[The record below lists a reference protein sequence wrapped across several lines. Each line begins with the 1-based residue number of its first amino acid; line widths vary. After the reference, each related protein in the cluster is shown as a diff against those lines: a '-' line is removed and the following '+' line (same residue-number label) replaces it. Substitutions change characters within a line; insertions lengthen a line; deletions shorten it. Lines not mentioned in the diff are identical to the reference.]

1 MIVMLFFRVLLW
13 QARASVAE
21 TTDNTVVFANSKNT
35 STLKVPITIT
45 LKDAPM
51 TLNFAA
57 LGGSN
62 NSYVEPSGD
71 VPGKITM
78 SVNGNTCLVPAVS
91 MDGVSRVRFYGN
103 TEWLTSTVTTTDT
116 SAGSKQAIRN

>member
-1 MIVMLFFRVLLW
+1 
-13 QARASVAE
+13 
-21 TTDNTVVFANSKNT
+21 
-35 STLKVPITIT
+35 
-45 LKDAPM
+45 M

-78 SVNGNTCLVPAVS
+78 SVANGNTCLVPAVS
-91 MDGVSRVRFYGN
+91 MDGVESCSILGGN

-116 SAGSKQAIRN
+116 SAGSEASNTQLTK

>member
-1 MIVMLFFRVLLW
+1 MLFFRVPLR
-13 QARASVAE
+13 QARASVVE

-35 STLKVPITIT
+35 STLKVPITIKW
-45 LKDAPM
+45 KDAPM

-62 NSYVEPSGD
+62 NSYTEPAGD
-71 VPGKITM
+71 TPGKITM
-78 SVNGNTCLVPAVS
+78 SVANGNTCLVPAVS
-91 MDGVSRVRFYGN
+91 MDGVEVVFDFGGN

-116 SAGSKQAIRN
+116 